1 LTCFSPC
8 TGPSFT
14 LRSMNPPSFRCALCL
29 ALCGAIFLSCGKPG
43 GSDRAK
49 SDEAPARAVRVAR
62 AETRPMDRT
71 LNVVGTLVA
80 HREATVAAQ
89 VAGQI
94 EQILVDVGDHVK
106 TGRELARI
114 DTAAHA
120 ALARQSAANLAKAIA
135 SAANAEQILKRV
147 RALQQERIASS
158 GELDQAVA
166 DAEQARAEV
175 EAVRAADAVAQLNL
189 DRSRVKAPFDGAVA
203 SRLTSAGNYVAIGTP
218 IIRLVESDPLRM
230 RLDVPERESI
240 LVRPGQP
247 VRLRVEGDT
256 NIYEGQITRLAPTLN
271 EASRMLR
278 VEADVPV
285 RGSLRP
291 GLFARAEV
299 IVDANEEGLSV
310 PADALI
316 VFSGIEK
323 VVVVREGKA
332 REINVRTGRRGSG
345 WVEILSGIGPGDA
358 VVSDPA
364 GLHTGQPVNVT
375 EPAEESLEPAASA
388 GFD

>member
-1 LTCFSPC
+1 
-8 TGPSFT
+8 
-14 LRSMNPPSFRCALCL
+14 MNPPSFRCALCL